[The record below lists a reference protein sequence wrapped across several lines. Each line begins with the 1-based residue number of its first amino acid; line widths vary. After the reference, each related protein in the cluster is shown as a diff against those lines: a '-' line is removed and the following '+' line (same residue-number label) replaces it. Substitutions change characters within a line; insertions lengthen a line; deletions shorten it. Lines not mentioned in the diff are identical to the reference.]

1 MDTPTLDFS
10 KLTTKGDIKK
20 ALTAMYQLRKQLRE
34 NLTNTKNALKDVDN
48 IVDMLTNKLDEM
60 EKEIKE

>member
-20 ALTAMYQLRKQLRE
+20 TLTAMYQLRRELRE

-48 IVDMLTNKLDEM
+48 IVDALTNKLDEM

>member
-1 MDTPTLDFS
+1 
-10 KLTTKGDIKK
+10 
-20 ALTAMYQLRKQLRE
+20 MYQLRRELRE

-48 IVDMLTNKLDEM
+48 IVDALTNKLDEM